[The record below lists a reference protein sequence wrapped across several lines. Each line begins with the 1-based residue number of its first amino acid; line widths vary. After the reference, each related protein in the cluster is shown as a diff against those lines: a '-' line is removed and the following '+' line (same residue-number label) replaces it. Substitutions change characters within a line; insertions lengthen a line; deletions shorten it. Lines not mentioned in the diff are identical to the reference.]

1 MLVESP
7 CTPVLEQFSGD
18 LDFSYAE
25 HAEQD
30 LRQFGMQRIHARELS
45 TYWGSKHEDH
55 KQITFSFQ
63 PNCFV

>member
-18 LDFSYAE
+18 LDFSYAQ

-30 LRQFGMQRIHARELS
+30 LPQFGMQRIHARELD
-45 TYWGSKHEDH
+45 TDWGLKYGKTQRNS
-55 KQITFSFQ
+55 
-63 PNCFV
+63 V